1 MISNHSSRSLVLI
14 AQMLGR
20 THDLNVV
27 FGGTDI
33 GATDG
38 KTIWLRD
45 CSAYGSDD
53 AADLI
58 EGIVHH
64 EAVHCRY
71 TDFSLTDSNPFIA
84 SLANVFEDIWGETQQ
99 AMIMPGCQRSIGKA
113 AKIMVAMKI
122 IEAPESDVEP
132 ADLLIRWLVNTCR
145 SQLLDQEAFAEIARI
160 CDGMSQQ
167 VFGKDLHQRILDRA
181 LTSNKLKSTA
191 EAFALAREIH
201 KMLEEAGS
209 PPPPQQQSPDQ
220 QQGDSGGDQKGGG
233 GGKGQKSDQAGQEGG
248 EQGGTP
254 NEQDGGSGQPQ
265 GKKGKG
271 RGKQQPSKESGGAGE
286 GGDQPQ
292 QSAGPTE
299 AQKAAAKQ
307 AAGAQSVSSGDL
319 GDALGQAL
327 GVQQQKDEKQRGG
340 RSAAASQTCRVSN
353 GKPCSHMLQRQESAR
368 ALSATIGNRL
378 EALIEASRNDER
390 WNASSGKRLNMSIVP
405 ERLVSGNYRL
415 FRRKREQVAV
425 NTAVHLLTDVSG
437 SMGAAFGPGITR
449 LDAALETA
457 AAIGSALNRQD
468 VPFMFS
474 LFATNLEHVK
484 KFDEDWRR
492 CRGEEVAGSGTN
504 THHAVRLCAPYLAA
518 REEERKILVIVTD
531 GIPGYIDG
539 AIAEIRE
546 LKRYGVEVACVFIG
560 DDNASVFGRRLQ
572 TEAKVSFALA
582 KSREE
587 LASTVF
593 SAIKSAM

>member
-1 MISNHSSRSLVLI
+1 MVSNHSSRSLVLI

-20 THDLNVV
+20 THGLNVV

-45 CSAYGSDD
+45 CSAYGSDE

-71 TDFSLTDSNPFIA
+71 TNFSLSDKNPLIS

-99 AMIMPGCQRSIGKA
+99 AMVMPGCQRSIGKA
-113 AKIMVAMKI
+113 THIMVKMKI
-122 IEAPESDVEP
+122 IDAPPSDVTP

-145 SQLLDQEAFAEIARI
+145 SQLLDQKAFAEIASI
-160 CDGMSQQ
+160 CDGLSQQ
-167 VFGKDLHQRILDRA
+167 VFGKELHQRILDRA
-181 LTSNKLKSTA
+181 LTANKLKSTE

-201 KMLEEAGS
+201 KMLEEADL
-209 PPPPQQQSPDQ
+209 PPPPQQSPDQ
-220 QQGDSGGDQKGGG
+220 QQGEEGGDQKDGGG
-233 GGKGQKSDQAGQEGG
+233 GNGQKNDQAAPEGG
-248 EQGGTP
+248 DEGGP
-254 NEQDGGSGQPQ
+254 PDEQDGDSDQSQ

-271 RGKQQPSKESGGAGE
+271 RGKKQPSKESGGSGKGGE
-286 GGDQPQ
+286 QPQ
-292 QSAGPTE
+292 KQAGPTE

-307 AAGAQSVSSGDL
+307 AANAQSVSSGDL
-319 GDALGQAL
+319 GDALGKAL
-327 GVQQQKDEKQRGG
+327 GVQQQTDDKQRGG
-340 RSAAASQTCRVSN
+340 RSAAASQTCRVSI

-368 ALSATIGNRL
+368 TLSATIGNRL

-390 WNASSGKRLNMSIVP
+390 WNASSGKRLNMNIVP

-437 SMGAAFGPGITR
+437 SMGAAFGPGVTR

-492 CRGEEVAGSGTN
+492 CRGEELAGSGTN
-504 THHAVRLCAPYLAA
+504 THHAVRLCAPYLAS

-560 DDNASVFGRRLQ
+560 DDNAAAFGRRLQ

-582 KSREE
+582 KSRDE